1 MASLSSYC
9 LVSPSSRGQ
18 RIKSCARH
26 VSGYRKMK
34 KILIGL
40 MLVTA
45 FSVNA
50 QQKTAAELKAERE
63 QIATELKSK
72 DVVKRQDKLVKLNEK
87 AANVKQTGLGSIDG
101 LAETSTSVLKTVMST
116 NEVLKQYRVEM
127 TDNGNGE
134 VDIARYSANLDDYVK
149 LGADLA
155 AAAILAADGA
165 KKLESANDDA
175 KKLSPL
181 QAKSALSSVS
191 FSTDALSLSADEI
204 ALQTRIVTNLIES
217 IKASKNL

>member
-1 MASLSSYC
+1 
-9 LVSPSSRGQ
+9 
-18 RIKSCARH
+18 
-26 VSGYRKMK
+26 MK
-34 KILIGL
+34 KTLICLML

-50 QQKTAAELKAERE
+50 QQKTEAELKAERE
-63 QIATELKSK
+63 QIASELKSK
-72 DVVKRQDKLVKLNEK
+72 DVVKRQKELVKLQEK
-87 AANVKQTGLGSIDG
+87 AAKVQQTGLGSIDG

-116 NEVLKQYRVEM
+116 NELLQQYRTEI

-134 VDIARYSANLDDYVK
+134 VEIAKYSAKLDDYLK
-149 LGADLA
+149 LAADLA
-155 AAAILAADGA
+155 QAGILATDGA
-165 KKLESANDDA
+165 KKLESAKDDA

-181 QAKSALSSVS
+181 QAKPALSSVS
-191 FSTDALSLSADEI
+191 FSTDALKLSTEEI